1 MPGFFSNTLA
11 VLRRE
16 IHRVARQPMYWLL
29 TVILPIVAFAF
40 FAVLLYK
47 GVARDIPIAVV
58 DQDNSTL
65 SRKVTQMIDA
75 TPTAWVA
82 YGVQGMEEAERLM
95 LQGKVMGIVL
105 IPDFFEKNIL
115 NNSQT
120 HLESYLTG
128 TNITVNGLLAKD
140 LQTTVTTF
148 TAGIQLQL
156 LMKQGLTEKQAMA
169 QLMPVRFDKHVLF
182 NPHINYG
189 YYLSPSFMP
198 MMLLIFTIMA
208 TIFVIGTELKNGT
221 AREWYDTAGG
231 SVFAAYAGKI
241 LPITVIMFLMSE
253 LMLLVIFKVV
263 GVPLNG
269 SLTVITISNLLF
281 ILSYQSLGAMIV
293 TVLSNLRLSLS
304 IGGGYSV
311 LAFTFSGLTFPIMAM
326 SKPMQWF
333 CCIFPFTFYTD
344 IMVDQALRG
353 APAIYSLPDM
363 GIIALFII
371 LPLLCLPRLR
381 TICTNKKYWG
391 EIIAMSR
398 FTKQITSYWQQFR
411 TVVRN
416 EYGSIFTDAGVILV
430 LVLALLIYSTLYSL
444 AYGTQVLRNV
454 PIGVIDMSNTSTS
467 RQLINTFNAGP
478 NVYVAYEPGDMD
490 EAKHLFYDRE
500 IYGVVYIP
508 SDYEEKLLGGQQAVV
523 SLYVDASYFLM
534 YRQAFQELVSGIG
547 TTGAMVEFQRLIAK
561 GANIPQAT
569 ATTQPVIYQSHN
581 LFNPYLGYGSFV
593 MPAIIMVI
601 IQQTML
607 IGIGMIGGTWSEFG
621 LYKKLIPP
629 GRRRMSTLPVVAGKA
644 FVYASIYAVTLFY
657 ILGLHY
663 KLFHFP
669 TNGHTADIIAFLIPY
684 LLSCIFLGIA
694 VSTLFQRR
702 EQSIMLLLWCSIPAL
717 MLSGASVPREA
728 MPEWLYRFGQILP
741 SSSGVEGF
749 IRLQSMGASFSDVLH
764 EVRILWILTIV
775 YGGFAAVGI
784 HLRLKKA
791 AGK

>member
-1 MPGFFSNTLA
+1 
-11 VLRRE
+11 
-16 IHRVARQPMYWLL
+16 
-29 TVILPIVAFAF
+29 
-40 FAVLLYK
+40 
-47 GVARDIPIAVV
+47 
-58 DQDNSTL
+58 
-65 SRKVTQMIDA
+65 
-75 TPTAWVA
+75 
-82 YGVQGMEEAERLM
+82 
-95 LQGKVMGIVL
+95 
-105 IPDFFEKNIL
+105 
-115 NNSQT
+115 
-120 HLESYLTG
+120 
-128 TNITVNGLLAKD
+128 
-140 LQTTVTTF
+140 
-148 TAGIQLQL
+148 
-156 LMKQGLTEKQAMA
+156 
-169 QLMPVRFDKHVLF
+169 
-182 NPHINYG
+182 
-189 YYLSPSFMP
+189 
-198 MMLLIFTIMA
+198 
-208 TIFVIGTELKNGT
+208 
-221 AREWYDTAGG
+221 
-231 SVFAAYAGKI
+231 
-241 LPITVIMFLMSE
+241 
-253 LMLLVIFKVV
+253 
-263 GVPLNG
+263 
-269 SLTVITISNLLF
+269 
-281 ILSYQSLGAMIV
+281 
-293 TVLSNLRLSLS
+293 
-304 IGGGYSV
+304 
-311 LAFTFSGLTFPIMAM
+311 
-326 SKPMQWF
+326 
-333 CCIFPFTFYTD
+333 
-344 IMVDQALRG
+344 
-353 APAIYSLPDM
+353 
-363 GIIALFII
+363 
-371 LPLLCLPRLR
+371 
-381 TICTNKKYWG
+381 
-391 EIIAMSR
+391 MSR
-398 FTKQITSYWQQFR
+398 FTKQISSYWQQFR

-467 RQLINTFNAGP
+467 RQLIDTFNAGP

-490 EAKHLFYDRE
+490 EARHLFYDRE

-607 IGIGMIGGTWSEFG
+607 
-621 LYKKLIPP
+621 
-629 GRRRMSTLPVVAGKA
+629 

-669 TNGHTADIIAFLIPY
+669 TNGHTADIIAFLVPY

-694 VSTLFQRR
+694 ISTLFQRR

-728 MPEWLYRFGQILP
+728 MPEWLYLFGQILP

-749 IRLQSMGASFSDVLH
+749 IRIQSMGASFSDVLH

-784 HLRLKKA
+784 HLRLKQA

>member
-1 MPGFFSNTLA
+1 
-11 VLRRE
+11 
-16 IHRVARQPMYWLL
+16 
-29 TVILPIVAFAF
+29 
-40 FAVLLYK
+40 
-47 GVARDIPIAVV
+47 
-58 DQDNSTL
+58 
-65 SRKVTQMIDA
+65 
-75 TPTAWVA
+75 
-82 YGVQGMEEAERLM
+82 
-95 LQGKVMGIVL
+95 
-105 IPDFFEKNIL
+105 
-115 NNSQT
+115 
-120 HLESYLTG
+120 
-128 TNITVNGLLAKD
+128 
-140 LQTTVTTF
+140 
-148 TAGIQLQL
+148 
-156 LMKQGLTEKQAMA
+156 
-169 QLMPVRFDKHVLF
+169 
-182 NPHINYG
+182 
-189 YYLSPSFMP
+189 
-198 MMLLIFTIMA
+198 
-208 TIFVIGTELKNGT
+208 
-221 AREWYDTAGG
+221 
-231 SVFAAYAGKI
+231 
-241 LPITVIMFLMSE
+241 
-253 LMLLVIFKVV
+253 
-263 GVPLNG
+263 
-269 SLTVITISNLLF
+269 
-281 ILSYQSLGAMIV
+281 
-293 TVLSNLRLSLS
+293 
-304 IGGGYSV
+304 
-311 LAFTFSGLTFPIMAM
+311 
-326 SKPMQWF
+326 
-333 CCIFPFTFYTD
+333 
-344 IMVDQALRG
+344 
-353 APAIYSLPDM
+353 
-363 GIIALFII
+363 
-371 LPLLCLPRLR
+371 
-381 TICTNKKYWG
+381 
-391 EIIAMSR
+391 MSR

-702 EQSIMLLLWCSIPAL
+702 EQSIMLLPLVFDPGSDAQRSFRTPRSDARMALPVRPDSAEQQRGRRVHPA
-717 MLSGASVPREA
+717 PK
-728 MPEWLYRFGQILP
+728 
-741 SSSGVEGF
+741 
-749 IRLQSMGASFSDVLH
+749 
-764 EVRILWILTIV
+764 
-775 YGGFAAVGI
+775 YGGFVQRRVARGTYPVDS
-784 HLRLKKA
+784 HDSLRRIRCCRHTPSPQE
-791 AGK
+791 GRR